1 MESLIINAEFFA
13 QRIQCARNDKQECLR
28 TIYLL
33 AEVSYAFMNGGI
45 RAVDSLISS
54 NTVKYSEVFL
64 NRALQLFIDAKNVD
78 QIRTV
83 LYNTIMA
90 SNFIGQQFLNG
101 VIITE
106 ALASLFDHEDIDFIF
121 TFLVPSYFG
130 LDYEENARQAYRD
143 FRTIKL
149 QEHPVSDDNH

>member
-1 MESLIINAEFFA
+1 MESLTINAEFFS
-13 QRIQCARNDKQECLR
+13 QRVQCGRHDKQECLH

-33 AEVSYAFMNGGI
+33 AEVAYAFMDGSI

-83 LYNTIMA
+83 LYNTIIT
-90 SNFIGQQFLNG
+90 SNFIGQQFLNA

-106 ALASLFDHEDIDFIF
+106 ALAALFDHEDIDFIF

-130 LDYEENARQAYRD
+130 MDYEENARQSYRD
-143 FRTIKL
+143 FRTLKL
-149 QEHPVSDDNH
+149 QEHPVSEA

>member
-1 MESLIINAEFFA
+1 MLSMNTEYFS
-13 QRIQCARNDKQECLR
+13 QRIQCSRNDKQECLR

-33 AEVSYAFMNGGI
+33 AEVSYTFLKGSI

-54 NTVKYSEVFL
+54 NHVKYSEVFL

-83 LYNTIMA
+83 LYNCIIT
-90 SNFIGQQFLNG
+90 SNFFGQQFLNA

-106 ALASLFDHEDIDFIF
+106 ALAALYDREDVDYIF
-121 TFLVPSYFG
+121 NFLIPSFFG
-130 LDYEENARQAYRD
+130 MDYEENARQTYRD
-143 FRTIKL
+143 YRTLKL
-149 QEHPVSDDNH
+149 QEHPTGNR

>member
-1 MESLIINAEFFA
+1 MTINAEFFS
-13 QRIQCARNDKQECLR
+13 QRLQCGRNDKQECLR

-33 AEVSYAFMNGGI
+33 AEVAYTFGTGGI

-64 NRALQLFIDAKNVD
+64 NNALQLFIDAKNVD

-90 SNFIGQQFLNG
+90 SNFIGQQFLNA

-106 ALASLFDHEDIDFIF
+106 ALASLFDHDDIDYIF
-121 TFLVPSYFG
+121 TFLVPSFFG
-130 LDYEENARQAYRD
+130 MDYEEAARQAYRD
-143 FRTIKL
+143 FRTLKL
-149 QEHPVSDDNH
+149 QELSASEH